1 VPDEGVASGKG
12 RISRRQWLGTVGQVG
27 VAAGVSASCIGRPEP
42 DGNDA
47 LRGGSRREAWS
58 IQDGRISTRLTRE
71 LGLDNPIVQA
81 GMGFV
86 ALPELVAAVSNAGGM
101 GILGVSPEPPPAIGN
116 MVEATRRLTPRS
128 FGVDLVHARTTLGDS
143 CSDAHIAACVEA
155 RVPLVVFHWDVPSR
169 AWVDQLRDAGS
180 RVWMQTGSTEVAEQA
195 VQNGVDGVV
204 AQGRESG
211 GHVKSDHG
219 RDALLAL
226 MRRALPEDVL
236 LLAAGGIA
244 DGGSVARALAAGAD
258 GAWIGTRFLASDEA
272 FAHPEYKR
280 RILQASGPDATVI
293 TTLFGPEWKGEPTRV
308 LRNRVVE
315 EWLGREHE
323 VPDPPP
329 GPAIIGRTTLFPHS
343 SRVPYDLPKFS
354 AAVPT
359 PDTTGDFDEMS
370 LAAGTGVR
378 AIKEIRPA
386 AQIVEE
392 LHAEAVE
399 ALQSISAVSE
409 IERQD

>member
-1 VPDEGVASGKG
+1 VPHEEGAPVRG
-12 RISRRQWLGTVGQVG
+12 RISRRQWFGTVGQVG
-27 VAAGVSASCIGRPEP
+27 VAAGVSASCIARQEP

-47 LRGGSRREAWS
+47 VQGGARPKSWS
-58 IQDGRISTRLTRE
+58 IEDGRISTRLTRR
-71 LGLDNPIVQA
+71 LGLENPIVQA

-86 ALPELVAAVSNAGGM
+86 ALPELVAAVSNAGGL

-116 MVEATRRLTPRS
+116 MADATRRLTSRP

-143 CSDAHIAACVEA
+143 CTDEHIAACVAA

-169 AWVDQLRDAGS
+169 LWVSQLRDAGS

-195 VQNGVDGVV
+195 VQNGAEGVV

-226 MRRALPEDVL
+226 MRRSLPEDVL
-236 LLAAGGIA
+236 LLAAGGIV
-244 DGGSVARALAAGAD
+244 DGESIARALAAGAD

-272 FAHPEYKR
+272 FAHPEYKQ
-280 RILQASGPDATVI
+280 RILQASGPDATVV

-315 EWLGREHE
+315 EWRGREHE

-329 GPAIIGRTTLFPHS
+329 GPAVIGRTMLFPHS

-378 AIKEIRPA
+378 AIKAIKPA
-386 AQIVEE
+386 ARIVEE

-399 ALQSISAVSE
+399 TLQSISAVSE
-409 IERQD
+409 IERRR